1 MNATPSS
8 TDQKDRR
15 DYAPTSDSTDR
26 TDRTDSTDS
35 TDRSD
40 RTDRNSLDGRS
51 EAGGPGGRTV
61 HLDTAGRGRM
71 PAAVRALVADCA
83 AREDRYGPHEL
94 EEHLAH
100 VLRTEIHDRLGAL
113 LGVPAADTAVVTDA
127 ATAFDALVRGLGPG
141 RGDRIWTTPYEGVAN
156 LTALYALRDRTRCR
170 LEVVPLRED
179 GDLDLE
185 WMARHIDDDVAL
197 VSVVHVPSGRGIVNP
212 VETIGRIL
220 APHRCLYAVD
230 ASYAVGQ
237 LSVDAARTGCHLLTG
252 DGWRFLR
259 GPHDVG
265 FAYLAPRLRDM
276 FEEAAAHRPPPQ
288 NAAVAGLNAALAHH
302 TATLTGPAGHD
313 GLRLLPALR
322 AAVEETPGTELI
334 TPGLVQSGILAF
346 RHRELPASLVRRQLA
361 ARGVALWKTVAQEI
375 PLLDHPAGTAL
386 RASLHHDT
394 TPDDITRFGHALQ
407 AVVRE
412 ERPHPA
418 GPRPAARH
426 TAPAPPVP
434 ARTAV
439 PRPPTRRHLTLCP
452 TP

>member
-8 TDQKDRR
+8 TDQDQKDRQ
-15 DYAPTSDSTDR
+15 D
-26 TDRTDSTDS
+26 
-35 TDRSD
+35 DRS
-40 RTDRNSLDGRS
+40 
-51 EAGGPGGRTV
+51 GPGGRTV
-61 HLDTAGRGRM
+61 HLDTAGWGRM
-71 PAAVRALVADCA
+71 PAPVRELVADCA
-83 AREDRYGPHEL
+83 AREDRHGPHEL
-94 EEHLAH
+94 EEHLEH
-100 VLRTEIHDRLGAL
+100 VLRTAVHDRLGAL

-179 GDLDLE
+179 GDLDLD
-185 WMARHIDDDVAL
+185 WMARNIDDDVAL

-212 VETIGRIL
+212 VEAVGRIL
-220 APHRCLYAVD
+220 APYRCLYAVD
-230 ASYAVGQ
+230 ASYSAGQ
-237 LSVDAARTGCHLLTG
+237 LPVDAARIGCHLLTG

-265 FAYLAPRLRDM
+265 FAYLAASLRET
-276 FEEAAAHRPPPQ
+276 FEESLAHRPAPQ
-288 NAAVAGLNAALAHH
+288 NAAVAGLEAALAHH
-302 TATLTGPAGHD
+302 AAAFTGPPGPG

-334 TPGLVQSGILAF
+334 TPGRVQSGILAF
-346 RHRELPASLVRRQLA
+346 RHRELPAALVRRQLA
-361 ARGVALWKTVAQEI
+361 ARGVLLWKTVAQEI

-386 RASLHHDT
+386 RASLHRGT
-394 TPDDITRFGHALQ
+394 TPDDITRFGHALR

-418 GPRPAARH
+418 APRPAAR
-426 TAPAPPVP
+426 TGTPA
-434 ARTAV
+434 AKAA
-439 PRPPTRRHLTLCP
+439 PRPAARRHLTLCP
-452 TP
+452 AP

>member
-8 TDQKDRR
+8 TDQRNRR
-15 DYAPTSDSTDR
+15 DTAPTSDHPDHP
-26 TDRTDSTDS
+26 
-35 TDRSD
+35 DRSD
-40 RTDRNSLDGRS
+40 RTDRDSRVSRDDRS
-51 EAGGPGGRTV
+51 GAGGPGGRTV
-61 HLDTAGRGRM
+61 HLDAAGRGRM
-71 PAAVRALVADCA
+71 PAAVGALVADCA
-83 AREDRYGPHEL
+83 AREDRYGPHEVEEQL
-94 EEHLAH
+94 EH
-100 VLRTEIHDRLGAL
+100 VLRTGIHDRLGAL

-179 GDLDLE
+179 GDLDLD

-237 LSVDAARTGCHLLTG
+237 LPVDAARIGCHLLTG

-259 GPHDVG
+259 GPHETG
-265 FAYLAPRLRDM
+265 FAYLAPRLRDT
-276 FEEAAAHRPPPQ
+276 FEETVAYRPPPRI
-288 NAAVAGLNAALAHH
+288 AAVAGLDAALAHH
-302 TATLTGPAGHD
+302 TAILTGTAGHD
-313 GLRLLPALR
+313 GPRLLPALR

-334 TPGLVQSGILAF
+334 TPGRVQSGILAF
-346 RHRELPASLVRRQLA
+346 RHRELPAALVRRQLA
-361 ARGVALWKTVAQEI
+361 ARGVVLWKTVAQEI
-375 PLLDHPAGTAL
+375 PLLDHPAATAL

-394 TPDDITRFGHALQ
+394 TPDDITRFGRALQ

-412 ERPHPA
+412 ERPYPA
-418 GPRPAARH
+418 GPRPAAHR
-426 TAPAPPVP
+426 TAPAP
-434 ARTAV
+434 TAG
-439 PRPPTRRHLTLCP
+439 PRPSTRRHLTLCP
-452 TP
+452 RP